1 MKQAD
6 QADEP
11 VCSAVTAPSVRR
23 LASGL
28 LTMLLIA
35 QAAAHPARNAP
46 PPPSPDET
54 RARLDQAERER
65 AKALAVQQD
74 AAGRAAALA
83 ADAARLSA
91 QRTAAEARL
100 RQAEQATEEAA
111 TRMESL
117 AAERRQAAEKLAQEA
132 TAIEPLLPLVE
143 RLSLYPAETML
154 AVSLPPEDAV
164 RGLLVLQGMAH
175 QVAEEAAAIRHQ
187 QLALQAASDAVAAE
201 TPKLAAAETAQAAA
215 AAELDRQLGLADQG
229 RHDAQD
235 EAAAA
240 AARAADLAA
249 QAASLQALLDKLEQV
264 RRSEEARARADAARA
279 AREKRTA
286 ALADARRREVA
297 FAAPIGK
304 ASIAS
309 SASPGGQLLT
319 PVVGSVVRSWG
330 DPTDAGPAVGISY
343 RAAPAARVVAPCA
356 GKVMFAAPFHSYGKL
371 LIIDCG
377 GGYDAVL
384 AGFDRLDAKL
394 GTVLRAGDPV
404 GVMPDWNP
412 ASARNHPS
420 LYVELRRNGEPV
432 NPAPW
437 LHASS

>member
-1 MKQAD
+1 MRHAL
-6 QADEP
+6 P
-11 VCSAVTAPSVRR
+11 TSL
-23 LASGL
+23 LAAL
-28 LTMLLIA
+28 LFTRVIA
-35 QAAAHPARNAP
+35 QAAGNAP
-46 PPPSPDET
+46 APQSPGQA
-54 RARLDQAERER
+54 RARLNQAERDR
-65 AKALAVQQD
+65 AAALAAQQN

-83 ADAARLSA
+83 ADAARLAA

-100 RQAEQATEEAA
+100 RQAEQATEDAASHMEA
-111 TRMESL
+111 L

-132 TAIEPLLPLVE
+132 KTIEPLLPLVE

-175 QVAEEAAAIRHQ
+175 QVAEEAAALRHQ
-187 QLALQAASDAVAAE
+187 QRALQAASDAVAAE

-215 AAELDRQLGLADQG
+215 AAELDRQLALADQG
-229 RHDAQD
+229 RRDAQD
-235 EAAAA
+235 QAAAA

-249 QAASLQALLDKLEQV
+249 QAASLQALLDRLEQV
-264 RRSEEARARADAARA
+264 RRNEEARARADAARA
-279 AREKRTA
+279 ARQKRTA
-286 ALADARRREVA
+286 ALADARRRELA
-297 FAAPIGK
+297 FASPTGRT
-304 ASIAS
+304 SIAPA
-309 SASPGGQLLT
+309 ASPGGQLLT
-319 PVVGSVVRSWG
+319 PVVGSVVRAWG

-356 GKVMFAAPFHSYGKL
+356 GRVMFAAPFRSYGKL

-412 ASARNHPS
+412 ASSRNHPS

-437 LHASS
+437 LRASS

>member
-1 MKQAD
+1 MVAG
-6 QADEP
+6 P
-11 VCSAVTAPSVRR
+11 SLRRFAPPSRTWAASL
-23 LASGL
+23 LAA
-28 LTMLLIA
+28 LLIA
-35 QAAAHPARNAP
+35 QAAARPPRNAP
-46 PPPSPDET
+46 PPQSPDET
-54 RARLDQAERER
+54 RARLNQAERDR
-65 AKALAVQQD
+65 AAALAVQQN

-83 ADAARLSA
+83 ADAARLA
-91 QRTAAEARL
+91 GQRTAAEASL
-100 RQAEQATEEAA
+100 RQAEQATEDAASRLEA
-111 TRMESL
+111 L

-132 TAIEPLLPLVE
+132 KTIEPLLPLVE

-164 RGLLVLQGMAH
+164 RGLLVLQGMAR
-175 QVAEEAAAIRHQ
+175 QVAEEAAALRHQ

-215 AAELDRQLGLADQG
+215 AAELDRQLAFADQG
-229 RHDAQD
+229 RRDAQD
-235 EAAAA
+235 QAAAA

-264 RRSEEARARADAARA
+264 RRNEEARARADAARA

-297 FAAPIGK
+297 FASPTGK
-304 ASIAS
+304 TSIAS

-319 PVVGSVVRSWG
+319 PVVGSVVRAWG

-356 GKVMFAAPFHSYGKL
+356 GRVMFAAPFRSYGKL

-412 ASARNHPS
+412 ASGRNHPS

-437 LHASS
+437 LRASS

>member
-1 MKQAD
+1 MKQAA
-6 QADEP
+6 QAHDP
-11 VCSAVTAPSVRR
+11 VCAAPSVRR
-23 LASGL
+23 LTTGL
-28 LTMLLIA
+28 LAALLIA
-35 QAAAHPARNAP
+35 QFVAQAAGHAPAP
-46 PPPSPDET
+46 QSSDET
-54 RARLDQAERER
+54 QARLNQAEHDR
-65 AKALAVQQD
+65 AAALAVQQN

-83 ADAARLSA
+83 ADAARLAA
-91 QRTAAEARL
+91 QRSAAQARL
-100 RQAEQATEEAA
+100 RQAEQATEDAALRIEA
-111 TRMESL
+111 L
-117 AAERRQAAEKLAQEA
+117 AAKRLQAAEKLAERA
-132 TAIEPLLPLVE
+132 KAIEPLLPLVE

-175 QVAEEAAAIRHQ
+175 QVAEEAAALRHE

-215 AAELDRQLGLADQG
+215 AAELDRQLALADQG
-229 RHDAQD
+229 RRDAQD
-235 EAAAA
+235 EADAA

-249 QAASLQALLDKLEQV
+249 QAASLRALLDKLEQV
-264 RRSEEARARADAARA
+264 RRDEEARARADAARA
-279 AREKRTA
+279 IREKRTA
-286 ALADARRREVA
+286 ALADARRREIA
-297 FAAPIGK
+297 FAVPTAK
-304 ASIAS
+304 SSIAS
-309 SASPGGQLLT
+309 STSPGGQLLT
-319 PVVGSVVRSWG
+319 PVVGTVLRGWG

-356 GKVMFAAPFHSYGKL
+356 GKVMFAAAFRSYGKL

-412 ASARNHPS
+412 ASGRNRPS
-420 LYVELRRNGEPV
+420 LYVELRRDGEPV

-437 LHASS
+437 LRASS